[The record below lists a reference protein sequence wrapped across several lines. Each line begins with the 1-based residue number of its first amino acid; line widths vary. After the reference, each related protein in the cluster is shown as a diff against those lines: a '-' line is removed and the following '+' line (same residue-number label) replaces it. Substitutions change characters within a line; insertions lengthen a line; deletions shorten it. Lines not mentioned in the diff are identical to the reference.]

1 MSRLALALCA
11 PLFFAA
17 CSSEP
22 SGQSP
27 GSSTSTAQTASGGA
41 EGLEARE
48 PALAAS
54 ASAPTREAHATLS
67 GSAPPAAPS
76 AKAPGQMS
84 DARASQLSNELA
96 QLDVQML
103 AALNDPGV
111 PTDNV
116 LKGGEIPSNL
126 LDNVAGSSV
135 GRGPQS
141 GLGELRAGSGQGGNL
156 ADVGGGSGVAK
167 LGTVGD
173 PGAKLAGK
181 SLSLATSADLEKAVA
196 DAGCSSTR
204 LDSPSKSGVVGKVIV
219 LAKCADKSFTVTFV
233 PTGAPAPDAT
243 TLAEMSKGGARIKEG
258 DVILAVKPVSGEDS
272 AASKALLDK
281 LVKRSAPKGNVSVGG
296 ASVSGGSVS
305 NASAVVAGMA
315 AGLRRCYNRGLIE
328 DPTMQGSLKLNVAV
342 GPNGEVLSATPVGVK
357 GLSGTVASCAAAVA
371 SSRTFDKPGGGSA
384 TITIPVSFMPAP

>member
-1 MSRLALALCA
+1 MSRPALALLV
-11 PLFFAA
+11 PLCLAA
-17 CSSEP
+17 CGSEP
-22 SGQSP
+22 AGQAPPSA
-27 GSSTSTAQTASGGA
+27 SSAAQTASVEV
-41 EGLEARE
+41 EGLEAHE

-54 ASAPTREAHATLS
+54 ASAPTTEAHATLS
-67 GSAPPAAPS
+67 GSAPPVAPS
-76 AKAPGQMS
+76 AKAPNQMS
-84 DARASQLSNELA
+84 EARASQLSNELA
-96 QLDVQML
+96 QLDVEL
-103 AALNDPGV
+103 LSALNEKGTV
-111 PTDNV
+111 TDNV
-116 LKGGEIPSNL
+116 LKNGEISSNL
-126 LDNVAGSSV
+126 IDSAAGSSV
-135 GRGPQS
+135 GS
-141 GLGELRAGSGQGGNL
+141 GSRPGSGELRGGSGQGINL
-156 ADVGGGSGVAK
+156 ADLGGGSGAAK

-219 LAKCADKSFTVTFV
+219 LAKCADKSFTITFV

-243 TLAEMSKGGARIKEG
+243 TLAEMSKGGAHLKEG
-258 DVILAVKPVSGEDS
+258 DVILAVRLVSGEDS

-281 LVKRSAPKGNVSVGG
+281 LVKRAPKGNVRIEGATVTGG
-296 ASVSGGSVS
+296 DVS

-315 AGLRRCYNRGLIE
+315 AGLRRCYNRGLNE

-371 SSRTFDKPGGGSA
+371 SSRSFDKPGGGSA